1 MSYSGKTSLNFMPE
15 MTVIFPEAATLKRII
30 KQIHFLFQTE
40 LVMIFL
46 IELQHHS
53 FYFNCHIH
61 IDYKPFTSTC
71 TNFNKIIKPLEED
84 IIKLMGYNAESR
96 REGGS

>member
-46 IELQHHS
+46 IELQHHN
-53 FYFNCHIH
+53 FYFVTFIL
-61 IDYKPFTSTC
+61 T
-71 TNFNKIIKPLEED
+71 TNPLHLPAP
-84 IIKLMGYNAESR
+84 ILIKL
-96 REGGS
+96 

>member
-46 IELQHHS
+46 IEL
-53 FYFNCHIH
+53 
-61 IDYKPFTSTC
+61 
-71 TNFNKIIKPLEED
+71 
-84 IIKLMGYNAESR
+84 
-96 REGGS
+96 